1 MTALVFLFAVA
12 VIFGA
17 VLGIEVRGSDPDAQR
32 RPLGLIAWLTGGNWP
47 AKVGGGLLV
56 VGMGSL
62 LRYALINLDVS
73 PSIKLGTGVAAAG
86 LLALAANLTRLGS
99 ARRAVS
105 LALGGAAFGVA
116 YLTAYSAFALFHYL
130 QSATGIGLLAL
141 VAAGAGVYAITRGAL
156 SLAMLAMVGAFLAPA
171 FAVDDPGPMV
181 VYGYYAAAS
190 VLTLVMVAARG
201 WRALIHLSFLFTLV
215 GGVFFAWTAHYY
227 QPAYAS
233 VMLPAV
239 LVLAAL
245 HLLMPLVE
253 RRGAM
258 NHWVERLDLVYLLA
272 LPAVAAFSAL
282 IVAPARV
289 NLSNEMLG
297 LSALWAVAAV
307 ILWQAKREGAALH
320 GVIAVL
326 LAGLGVAAR
335 YRDLPWELIAL
346 AFSVGALWIASQ
358 RSGSTRLH
366 NALAGLVPLLG
377 ILHVVSS
384 LSPLP
389 GSPVFINGRFLERL
403 VGAGLLMI
411 AGHIC
416 RRIRQSLDTLLW
428 TVGIL
433 WALIAVGSELVRW
446 DLVSLALV
454 VHWIVLAVAVVLALS
469 PSRSSAVSNALMA
482 VPIGVVV
489 TASWAAHGA
498 PAPATWISVCA
509 APLALLWMAVRRAG
523 FDAPTRSGRLLSA
536 VLAPLAAAIWAMH
549 AGHLRAIEAPQ
560 FALAFAAGA
569 MLCVLWVGIALL
581 ERSRDW
587 LGSVAQ
593 RFGICFAVALFV
605 STILVISRTTSAA
618 VLEGLSLLGLLWLV
632 YSDRKDPYLPRW
644 FPPGA
649 ALGAALLFQAHL
661 LRWLGPPGDL
671 DLSDIARMR
680 SPALISLLWAA
691 MGGVM
696 TVWGRRQLSRPLWV
710 AGASLL
716 VAAAVKMVLMDFGSL
731 GQLTNILAVI
741 AAGIVFML
749 VGWLAPMPP
758 APEPEPRR
766 EPAPPPT
773 AAANPGAAKPA
784 AAGPPP
790 VAPGGALGSKASAV
804 PAGRAEPAGSGSATD
819 NEYWARNAN
828 RTAPAAPPEPRD
840 DSIRKLA
847 WTIAIVAALVLPLAQ
862 CSHATRDLIRWSLGF
877 DRSADAAPPPPAPAP
892 APSAAPESE
901 RATLTLSPP
910 EPEVTAPLPEVETE
924 CSQWRARLPADYRLY
939 AAGDYKGHPLDFT
952 VDGSNHRA
960 GSFEVTVNEPDGNV
974 VLLLGSYEPAIW
986 SVRWSAATHIVG
998 VWVSGYYAPQITGL
1012 EAGTPV
1018 LHSSYALPGK
1028 CPYFYLAAQELATV
1042 SLAARQVLGRGI
1054 DKVVMASD
1062 GRVAIGRT
1070 EETPYY
1076 VHGDMKPVAA
1086 YRDRE
1091 RPLAGAAGIDELVRA
1106 GKLRQATRGDYE
1118 AWRAAAGGGDAQRP
1132 VHALGQGENL
1142 FRAYVVLKPLY
1153 IPADL
1158 YGADAVTFIVPRGV
1172 ERPQGNP
1179 GHCQVLDM
1187 NDGREL
1193 TGVGATYR

>member
-17 VLGIEVRGSDPDAQR
+17 VLAIEVREPDADVTR
-32 RPLGLIAWLTGGNWP
+32 RPLGLITWLTGGNWP

-56 VGMGSL
+56 VGVGSL
-62 LRYALINLDVS
+62 LRYALINFDVS
-73 PSIKLGTGVAAAG
+73 PSIKLGTGVAAVA
-86 LLALAANLTRLGS
+86 LLGLAASLTRMGA

-130 QSATGIGLLAL
+130 QTATGIGLLAL
-141 VAAGAGVYAITRGAL
+141 TAAGAGVYAVTRGAL
-156 SLAMLAMVGAFLAPA
+156 SLALLAMVGAFLAPA
-171 FAVDDPGPMV
+171 FAVEHPGPLV

-190 VLTLVMVAARG
+190 GLTLAMVAVRG
-201 WRALIHLSFLFTLV
+201 WRPLIHLSFLFTLV
-215 GGVFFAWTAHYY
+215 GGVFFAWTAQYY
-227 QPAYAS
+227 QPEHAT

-253 RRGAM
+253 RQGAR
-258 NHWVERLDLVYLLA
+258 NRWVERLDLVYLLA
-272 LPAVAAFSAL
+272 LPAVAALSAL
-282 IVAPARV
+282 ILAPART
-289 NLSNEMLG
+289 NLSNELLELG
-297 LSALWAVAAV
+297 ALWVAAAV
-307 ILWQAKREGAALH
+307 FLWQARRDGAALH
-320 GVIAVL
+320 GVIGVL

-346 AFSVGALWIASQ
+346 AFSVGALWIASR
-358 RSGSTRLH
+358 RSTSARLH

-384 LSPLP
+384 LSPVP

-403 VGAGLLMI
+403 VGAGLLMF

-428 TVGIL
+428 TVGIG

-446 DLVSLALV
+446 DLISLALV
-454 VHWIVLAVAVVLALS
+454 AHWIVLAVAVVLALL
-469 PSRSSAVSNALMA
+469 PSRSFAVSNGLMV
-482 VPIGVVV
+482 VPIAVVV

-498 PAPATWISVCA
+498 PAQATWISVCA

-536 VLAPLAAAIWAMH
+536 VLAPLAAAIWAVH
-549 AGHLRAIEAPQ
+549 AGHLRGIEAPQ
-560 FALAFAAGA
+560 FALAFAAAA

-593 RFGICFAVALFV
+593 RFAIGFAAALFI
-605 STILVISRTTSAA
+605 STTLVISRSTSAA

-644 FPPGA
+644 LLPGT
-649 ALGAALLFQAHL
+649 ALGTALLLQAHL

-671 DLSDIARMR
+671 NLSDIAQMR
-680 SPALISLLWAA
+680 LPALVSLLWAA

-696 TVWGRRQLSRPLWV
+696 TVWGRRQVSRPLWV

-731 GQLTNILAVI
+731 GQLANILAVI

-758 APEPEPRR
+758 AAQPEPGR
-766 EPAPPPT
+766 ESTVRPPAAPTSPAAAKPEAPPPT
-773 AAANPGAAKPA
+773 TPGSA
-784 AAGPPP
+784 
-790 VAPGGALGSKASAV
+790 VQSKAAPVSA
-804 PAGRAEPAGSGSATD
+804 ARAEPVSTASATD
-819 NEYWARNAN
+819 NEYWARNAS
-828 RTAPAAPPEPRD
+828 RTAPATPPEPRD
-840 DSIRKLA
+840 ESTRKMA
-847 WTIAIVAALVLPLAQ
+847 WTIAIVAALILPLAQ
-862 CSHATRDLIRWSLGF
+862 CSHVTRDLIQWGLGLT
-877 DRSADAAPPPPAPAP
+877 SSPDAIPAPAAPAP
-892 APSAAPESE
+892 APNAAPEVDAVM
-901 RATLTLSPP
+901 ATPSPP
-910 EPEVTAPLPEVETE
+910 GPEVTAALPEVETE

-952 VDGSNHRA
+952 VDDSNHRA
-960 GSFEVTVNEPDGNV
+960 GSFEVTVNEPDRNV

-1018 LHSSYALPGK
+1018 LHSSYASAGK
-1028 CPYFYLAAQELATV
+1028 CPYFYLAAQQLATV
-1042 SLAARQVLGRGI
+1042 AQAAQQVLGRGV
-1054 DKVVMASD
+1054 DKVVLASD

-1070 EETPYY
+1070 EDTPYY
-1076 VHGDMKPVAA
+1076 EHGDLKPAAA
-1086 YRDRE
+1086 YRDPE
-1091 RPLAGAAGIDELVRA
+1091 RPLAGAAGIEELVRA
-1106 GKLRQATRGDYE
+1106 GKLRPATGGDYD
-1118 AWRAAAGGGDAQRP
+1118 AWRAAAGGRDAERP
-1132 VHALGQGENL
+1132 VNALGQG
-1142 FRAYVVLKPLY
+1142 
-1153 IPADL
+1153 
-1158 YGADAVTFIVPRGV
+1158 
-1172 ERPQGNP
+1172 
-1179 GHCQVLDM
+1179 
-1187 NDGREL
+1187 
-1193 TGVGATYR
+1193 